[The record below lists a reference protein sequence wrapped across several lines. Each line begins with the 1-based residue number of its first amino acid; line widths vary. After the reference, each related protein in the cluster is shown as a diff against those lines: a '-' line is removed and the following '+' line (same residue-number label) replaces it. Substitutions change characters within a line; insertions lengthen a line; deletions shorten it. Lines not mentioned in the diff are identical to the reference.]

1 MTDIPEPPTE
11 EEIEQIREDIKRH
24 QDEWDPLDLPESQA
38 KLARDIR
45 DTGGPDD
52 MIARVGAGI
61 YHDYVSPVPM
71 PKQVL
76 VADAKSYGLEGIARK
91 TKQGAYD
98 P

>member
-1 MTDIPEPPTE
+1 MSGLPDPPTE
-11 EEIEQIREDIKRH
+11 AEIEGIRREIEE
-24 QDEWDPLDLPESQA
+24 QQAAWDPLDLPESQA
-38 KLARDIR
+38 QLARDIR
-45 DTGGPDD
+45 DAGGPED

-61 YHDYVSPVPM
+61 YHDYVSPVAM

-76 VADAKSYGLEGIARK
+76 VADAKGHELEEIARK